1 MREQNKGFSESKL
14 ENKKNKINAIRI
26 NIKAKNNSED
36 NTMKTTKNPVY
47 AAVHVTVMR
56 MRQLN
61 LVSGALLWCVH
72 LDEIS
77 STTTE
82 RRRKGDRMDG

>member
-36 NTMKTTKNPVY
+36 NTMKTTKNRHY
-47 AAVHVTVMR
+47 AAVSCEDNAR
-56 MRQLN
+56 
-61 LVSGALLWCVH
+61 
-72 LDEIS
+72 
-77 STTTE
+77 
-82 RRRKGDRMDG
+82 